1 MIQQDLVE
9 RIKKNIPLAGND
21 RGGKVNYGP
30 YEDVDENYNDWPV
43 AT

>member
-1 MIQQDLVE
+1 MQDLVQ
-9 RIKKNIPLAGND
+9 RIRRNIPLAEND

-30 YEDVDENYNDWPV
+30 YEDVNEGYNDWPT